1 MGALIKLVDVLLFIF
16 FLVIAIV
23 APLIDSQLILPLEF
37 YPKALVD
44 LSNWYKQEYNDY
56 LSAEKPHFY
65 VGLVGVQLFFQWPLA
80 VINLYGI
87 AAGKSWLHTTCLMY
101 GASTFTGMVSLH
113 PSSFL
118 FSLRYFYWKWF
129 NVMRKWNSWAS
140 LLFEFMGYI
149 KMQSVDMVGLEGI
162 KIMCALEKTD
172 QSFWLD
178 HRFEVWQLW
187 FWEIYF
193 YFRLMILGPISVQA
207 KMNTTNIGGKLEFW
221 LCRLVSKFIIQTSFW
236 KMIIG

>member
-44 LSNWYKQEYNDY
+44 LNKWYKQEYNDY

-113 PSSFL
+113 PSLLFL
-118 FSLRYFYWKWF
+118 CTFIENDSMLRGNEIHGLHWC
-129 NVMRKWNSWAS
+129 MNSWD
-140 LLFEFMGYI
+140 I
-149 KMQSVDMVGLEGI
+149 
-162 KIMCALEKTD
+162 
-172 QSFWLD
+172 
-178 HRFEVWQLW
+178 
-187 FWEIYF
+187 
-193 YFRLMILGPISVQA
+193 
-207 KMNTTNIGGKLEFW
+207 
-221 LCRLVSKFIIQTSFW
+221 
-236 KMIIG
+236 